1 MSKNQQANVIYL
13 TIIRDSMSEVVENC
27 EEFEDTKAKDLI
39 LKSIDLNCLN
49 SDLIRIN
56 FC

>member
-27 EEFEDTKAKDLI
+27 EEFEDTKAKGVI
-39 LKSIDLNCLN
+39 RSCKSKKDKQRSNV
-49 SDLIRIN
+49 
-56 FC
+56 